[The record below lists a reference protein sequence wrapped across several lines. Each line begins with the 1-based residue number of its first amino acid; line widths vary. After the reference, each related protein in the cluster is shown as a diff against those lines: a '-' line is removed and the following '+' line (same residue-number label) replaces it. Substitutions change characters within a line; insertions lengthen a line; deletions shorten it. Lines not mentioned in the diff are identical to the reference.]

1 VAEQAMSEQTS
12 KQTQDPN
19 EGIAFPRRGSR
30 DQQRQGWLGRRRDRV
45 VAEIERNRRGD
56 YKVPTW
62 VLAMGIVAVLLIWAA
77 IVIWTP

>member
-1 VAEQAMSEQTS
+1 MSEQTQNADQS
-12 KQTQDPN
+12 T
-19 EGIAFPRRGSR
+19 AVPRKARP
-30 DQQRQGWLGRRRDRV
+30 RQGWLQTRRDRV

-77 IVIWTP
+77 IIILVP